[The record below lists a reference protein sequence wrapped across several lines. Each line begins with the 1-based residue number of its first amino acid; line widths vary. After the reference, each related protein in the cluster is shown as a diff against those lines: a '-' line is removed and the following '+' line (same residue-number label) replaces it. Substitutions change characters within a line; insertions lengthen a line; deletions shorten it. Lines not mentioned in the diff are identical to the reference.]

1 MSGKKEA
8 RKPQDL
14 NRGAANQFQTVGWVS
29 AVLDLEGRFG
39 KLAGLMK
46 HVLQLTMLWLL
57 AAGFAP
63 LWRLGAQEA
72 GAIAAGKATAEQVSL
87 EREVEQGRGL
97 KFLRPVAYRSM
108 KSAEFKGFLK
118 KKIRGEYTP
127 QEICDYSRALGM
139 IGLVPEGVDF
149 EAKVMEVMD
158 EQVAA
163 FFDQDAGLLY
173 TFADS
178 PLQGNLNLMILAHEL
193 THVLQDQHFHLKQWP
208 LKRKDND
215 DLVTAHLAVLEGD
228 ATIVMEKVYKR
239 MSKLRTTL
247 TDLSN
252 ALAQDTGK
260 LQRAPRYF
268 RDMLLFP
275 YQEGRAFIEELERMG
290 GPELVNSAFRS
301 PPATTAQVLH
311 PKKFHPK
318 REEPLP
324 SAPDATAEPGW
335 RRLSVNTV
343 GEFGMIVL
351 LRQFDHESD
360 AAALAEGWRGDGY
373 VAFETGGG
381 NGLLRWRSE
390 WASSAAAKRFAN
402 AYRDVITKR
411 NAHRRPALALE
422 LKESNSRVDVTLRV
436 PATAGDPPVGVGTK

>member
-1 MSGKKEA
+1 
-8 RKPQDL
+8 
-14 NRGAANQFQTVGWVS
+14 
-29 AVLDLEGRFG
+29 
-39 KLAGLMK
+39 MK
-46 HVLQLTMLWLL
+46 RVLQLTMLWLL
-57 AAGFAP
+57 VASSAL

-72 GAIAAGKATAEQVSL
+72 GAVAAEKAPAKQASL

-97 KFLRPVAYRSM
+97 KFLRPVAYGSM

-127 QEICDYSRALGM
+127 QEIRDYSRALGM

-163 FFDQDAGLLY
+163 FYDQDAGLLY

-178 PLQGNLNLMILAHEL
+178 PLQGNLKLMILAHEL
-193 THVLQDQHFHLKQWP
+193 THALQDQHFHLSRWP

-215 DLVTAHLAVLEGD
+215 DLVSAHLAALEGD

-239 MSKLRTTL
+239 ASKLRTAL
-247 TDLSN
+247 NDLGN
-252 ALAQDTGK
+252 ALEQDSGK

-275 YQEGRAFIEELERMG
+275 YQEGRAFIEELDRMG
-290 GPELVNSAFRS
+290 GPELVNRAFRT
-301 PPATTAQVLH
+301 PPVTTAQILH

-318 REEPLP
+318 SEGPLP
-324 SAPDATAEPGW
+324 SLPDATSEPGW
-335 RRLSVNTV
+335 RLLSRNTV
-343 GEFGMIVL
+343 GEFGVIVL

-360 AAALAEGWRGDGY
+360 AAAVAEGWRGDGY
-373 VAFETGGG
+373 VAFETNGG

-390 WASSAAAKRFAN
+390 WGSPDAAKRFAD
-402 AYRDVITKR
+402 AYRDVVTKR
-411 NAHRRPALALE
+411 NTHRQPALVLE
-422 LKESNSRVDVTLRV
+422 LKESSSRVDVTLRV
-436 PATAGDPPVGVGTK
+436 PAAAGDKQSAVGTK

>member
-1 MSGKKEA
+1 MK
-8 RKPQDL
+8 RV
-14 NRGAANQFQTVGWVS
+14 FQI
-29 AVLDLEGRFG
+29 A
-39 KLAGLMK
+39 
-46 HVLQLTMLWLL
+46 MLWLL
-57 AAGFAP
+57 AATATP
-63 LWRLGAQEA
+63 LCRLAAQEA
-72 GAIAAGKATAEQVSL
+72 DEAAAAKAASDRAWL

-97 KFLRPVAYRSM
+97 KFLQPVQYRSM
-108 KSAEFKGFLK
+108 KSAEFRDFLK

-127 QEICDYSRALGM
+127 QEVRDYSRALGM

-163 FFDQDAGLLY
+163 FYDQDAGLLY

-215 DLVTAHLAVLEGD
+215 DLVTAHMAVLEGD
-228 ATIVMEKVYKR
+228 ATMVMEKVYKR
-239 MSKLRTTL
+239 VSKLRTTL
-247 TDLSN
+247 TDLGN

-275 YQEGRAFIEELERMG
+275 YQEGRAFVEELERMG
-290 GPELVNSAFRS
+290 GPELVNSAFRK
-301 PPATTAQVLH
+301 PPVTTAQVLH

-318 REEPLP
+318 REPP
-324 SAPDATAEPGW
+324 APCAPDTTAEPGW
-335 RRLSVNTV
+335 RRLSANTV
-343 GEFGMIVL
+343 GEFGVIVL

-360 AAALAEGWRGDGY
+360 AAAVAAGWRGDGY
-373 VAFETGGG
+373 AAFETGGG

-390 WASSAAAKRFAN
+390 WTSAAAAKRFAN
-402 AYRDVITKR
+402 AYRDVVTKR
-411 NAHRRPALALE
+411 NAHRQPALALE
-422 LKESNSRVDVTLRV
+422 LKESGSRVDVTLRA
-436 PATAGDPPVGVGTK
+436 PATAGDPSGGVGTK